1 MNDVYCDLVFLLF
14 FVESIC
20 FIVIIFKIY
29 MMMKEV
35 KYICCMLVMLELEV
49 LDLEERFF
57 KELINGRLCFC
68 C

>member
-57 KELINGRLCFC
+57 RELINGRLCFC